1 MSEEI
6 KVTPPNIWKYDECN
20 AVNTDAVNLKDYK
33 PVGQFY
39 HDAHTLCTMFGIK
52 MHPIFREP
60 TVPSPPEG
68 EVDGFDDQRKPKE
81 PTTIIVNKYRLD
93 ANSMKVLF
101 KVLDGCSHIQTL
113 K

>member
-1 MSEEI
+1 MKE
-6 KVTPPNIWKYDECN
+6 
-20 AVNTDAVNLKDYK
+20 YK
-33 PVGQFY
+33 PTGQFY
-39 HDAHTLCTMFGIK
+39 ADSARLCEMYGIK

-60 TVPSPPEG
+60 KPPAAPVPPAEGSAEG
-68 EVDGFDDQRKPKE
+68 EPPAEPKAKE

-101 KVLDGCSHIQTL
+101 KVLEGCSHIQTL